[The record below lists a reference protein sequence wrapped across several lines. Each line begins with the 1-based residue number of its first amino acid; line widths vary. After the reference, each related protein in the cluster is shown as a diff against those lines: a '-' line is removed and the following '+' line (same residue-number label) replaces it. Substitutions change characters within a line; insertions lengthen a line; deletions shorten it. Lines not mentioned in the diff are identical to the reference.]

1 MKYEEHTNNQIQ
13 LESMDHTT
21 LHYTTLRSD
30 AIEFKMS
37 HNIT

>member
-21 LHYTTLRSD
+21 LHYTTFGRNKIQD
-30 AIEFKMS
+30 V
-37 HNIT
+37 T